1 MRVKNDIESRNM
13 QKDHQKEMKRINSH
27 QQNELE
33 STKNKHSKEKINLK
47 AIQQDE
53 LHLQRINHDNKV
65 AMKSI
70 ENEKTYNKLQ
80 ENLDNVK
87 ERISKTKSELNKSN
101 ELETNSLKALHD
113 VRTAK
118 SSQDNSLKMAE
129 ANDVT
134 TSEINRIRRRYNSEK
149 ESLKNQSSNETALIS
164 ADHKNQ
170 KAISKD
176 EFANRYNKLQ
186 DGNARAL
193 FKIKVDHSKV
203 KASEERKNLKEINQR
218 REIYGNEVAK
228 INENGLL
235 AKKTREADF
244 EKDYQI
250 QYKKHEDLA
259 KTLMK
264 NKEKIV
270 KKFTDELT
278 QTFTLGAEKKN
289 DDFYKFGKLDID
301 ISENVENDGYVIS
314 IPVGE
319 HEADKVK
326 LAGEGR
332 EIRVTMERE
341 YSDKLSGDGETDK
354 MSKIETF
361 TAKRS
366 VEDLVDAKTVTKSY
380 EDGNLIFKIFKA

>member
-1 MRVKNDIESRNM
+1 MRLKNDIDSRNT
-13 QKDHQKEMKRINSH
+13 QKDHQKEMKRLNSH
-27 QQNELE
+27 QQNELQA
-33 STKNKHSKEKINLK
+33 TKNKHAKEKINLK

-53 LHLQRINHDNKV
+53 LHLQRVNHDNKL
-65 AMKSI
+65 AMKSM

-80 ENLDNVK
+80 ENLDSVK
-87 ERISKTKSELNKSN
+87 ERISKTKNDLQKNN
-101 ELETNSLKALHD
+101 ELETKSQRALHD
-113 VRTAK
+113 VK
-118 SSQDNSLKMAE
+118 IEKNSQDNSLKMSE

-134 TSEINRIRRRYNSEK
+134 TDEINRLRRRYNAEK
-149 ESLKNQSSNETALIS
+149 NTLKNENINETALLG

-170 KAISKD
+170 KAISKE
-176 EFANRYNKLQ
+176 EFAKRYNKLQ

-203 KASEERKNLKEINQR
+203 KASEERKNLKEITQR
-218 REIYGNEVAK
+218 REIYGTEVDK
-228 INENGLL
+228 INENGQL
-235 AKKTREADF
+235 AKKTREAEF
-244 EKDYQI
+244 EKDYQV
-250 QYKKHEDLA
+250 QYKKHEELA
-259 KTLMK
+259 KTLMR

-278 QTFTLGAEKKN
+278 QTFAIGAEKKN

-301 ISENVENDGYVIS
+301 ISENFENDGYVIS
-314 IPVGE
+314 IPIGE

-341 YSDKLSGDGETDK
+341 YSDKLSQDGESDK

-366 VEDLVDAKTVTKSY
+366 VGDLVDAKTVTKSY